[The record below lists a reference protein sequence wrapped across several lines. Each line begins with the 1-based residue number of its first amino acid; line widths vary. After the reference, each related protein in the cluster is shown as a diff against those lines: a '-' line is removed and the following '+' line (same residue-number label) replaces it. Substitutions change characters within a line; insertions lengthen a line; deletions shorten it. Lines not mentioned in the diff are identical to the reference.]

1 MDTAQPE
8 PAPVPHFPAATG
20 HKATIYRDGAMRVGT
35 TSAPVT
41 TLAGREREM
50 AALGELLSDV
60 SVGRSRALVVSGAPG
75 IGKTALLEEALESTP
90 SVQVIRISGVESEAE
105 LAYGA
110 LHGVWSHLPAESLSA
125 LPEPQRVAACTA
137 FGLEVGPAPNP
148 FLVGLA
154 MLNGLA
160 DLAEQTPHFLV
171 VDDAQWLDRAS
182 ASALAFV
189 ARRLQFEPIGV
200 VFAVR
205 EPMAELSGLP
215 ELHVS
220 GLAPDAARRV
230 LASVLSASVDGPVVE
245 RFIAETEGNPLA
257 LLELSHG
264 LSATAIEGDVDRRDS
279 RGLWLRLEESFQRR
293 VEALEKSVRTFLLI
307 AAAEPAGDPVP
318 IWRAAGLLGLPDS
331 VGDAAEESGLIR
343 RGTSMV
349 FRHPLV
355 RSAIYRFA
363 SLADRRAVHRALAEA
378 TDPDLDPD
386 RRAWH
391 RALAAPGLDEQVA
404 LELEQSAG
412 RARARGGFAAAAAF
426 LERALAL
433 TADSDRRAS
442 RALASAQA
450 KLAAGDPGRAS
461 DLLAIAERGRLDELS
476 SAQLDLLRARLA
488 FAVNRRPEA
497 PGLLLKA
504 ARQFE
509 RLDREAARDIYL
521 EATRAALFAGRLA
534 SGGGLAE
541 VATEVRELAL
551 PDPPCLRDLALHAF
565 AIHFVDGFQAAA
577 PEFRKLVAACQSQD
591 FSPPEQLH
599 SLSLAVS
606 ITPLLWDY
614 EAWEELAELQLR
626 LVREMGALG
635 LLPIAL
641 TTRAGAHHLAA
652 EYTPARALLDELD
665 AASEAMGT
673 PTMPYARVAY
683 SARVSPPEEAM
694 SLIERCIEE
703 ATQRGEGGA
712 LTFVQG
718 IKAELCN
725 ALGRYEEAWTAAA
738 IAYEDPLQHST
749 WWLAELVEGAA
760 RSGRAEQA
768 APALEDLAVAAAA
781 TGSPWAHA
789 SERRSRALVSCG
801 EQAESFYLDSI
812 DYLKRTRLALELA
825 RSMLVYGEWLRREG
839 RRRDARE
846 QLRSAH
852 AIFDQ
857 QGILAFRDRAANE
870 LAATGETIR
879 RKPADATSDT
889 LLTAREAQIA
899 RLAAEGLSN
908 REIGEQLFISHR
920 TAGYHLGHVFTK
932 LGVSSRA
939 QLHKVLPPRTRAL

>member
-1 MDTAQPE
+1 MDAAQPK
-8 PAPVPHFPAATG
+8 PAPSPHFLEETGQDATVC
-20 HKATIYRDGAMRVGT
+20 RDGAMRVGS
-35 TSAPVT
+35 TSASGT
-41 TLAGREREM
+41 ALAGREREL
-50 AALGELLSDV
+50 AALGEMLSEV
-60 SVGRSRALVVSGAPG
+60 GVGRSRALVVSGPPG
-75 IGKTALLEEALESTP
+75 IGKTALIDAALESK
-90 SVQVIRISGVESEAE
+90 SGVQVVRISGIESEAE
-105 LAYGA
+105 ITYGA
-110 LHGVWSHLPAESLSA
+110 LHGVWSHLSA
-125 LPEPQRVAACTA
+125 DSVSGLPEPQRVAACTA
-137 FGLEVGPAPNP
+137 FGLELGPAPNP

-160 DLAEQTPHFLV
+160 DLAEQAPLFLV

-189 ARRLQFEPIGV
+189 ARRLRVEPIGV

-205 EPMAELSGLP
+205 EPTEQLSGLP

-220 GLAPDAARRV
+220 GLAPDAARLV
-230 LASVLSASVDGPVVE
+230 LASVLPAAVDEPIVE

-257 LLELSHG
+257 LLELSQG
-264 LSATAIEGDVDRRDS
+264 LSATPIDGDVDRRDS

-293 VEALEKSVRTFLLI
+293 VEALDRSVGTFLLI
-307 AAAEPAGDPVP
+307 AAAEPAGDPVLV
-318 IWRAAGLLGLPDS
+318 WRATRALGLPES

-343 RGTSMV
+343 RGTSIV

-363 SLADRRAVHRALAEA
+363 SLVDRRAVHRALAEA

-404 LELEQSAG
+404 LELEQSAD

-426 LERALAL
+426 LERALTL
-433 TADSDRRAS
+433 TADSDRRAG
-442 RALASAQA
+442 RALTGAQA

-461 DLLAIAERGRLDELS
+461 DLLAIAERGRLDNLG

-488 FAVNRRPEA
+488 ALDRGRDA
-497 PGLLLKA
+497 PALLLKA

-509 RLDREAARDIYL
+509 QLDRETARDVYL

-534 SGGGLAE
+534 SGSGLAE
-541 VATEVRELAL
+541 VAAEVRELAL
-551 PDPPCLRDLALHAF
+551 PDQPRVRDLALHAF

-577 PEFRKLVAACQSQD
+577 PELRKLVAACQGQD
-591 FSPPEQLH
+591 YSSPEQLR

-606 ITPLLWDY
+606 ITPLLWDHV
-614 EAWEELAELQLR
+614 AWEELAELQLR
-626 LVREMGALG
+626 LVRAMGALG
-635 LLPIAL
+635 LLPVAL

-673 PTMPYARVAY
+673 PVMPYARVAY
-683 SARVSPPEEAM
+683 SVRVSPPEEAM

-703 ATQRGEGGA
+703 ATQRGEGGV

-725 ALGRYEEAWTAAA
+725 ALGRYEDAWAAA
-738 IAYEDPLQHST
+738 AFAYEDPLQHST
-749 WWLAELVEGAA
+749 WWLADLVEAAA

-781 TGSPWAHA
+781 TRSPWAHG
-789 SERRSRALVSCG
+789 SERRSRALVSRG
-801 EQAESFYLDSI
+801 EQAESYYRDSI
-812 DYLKRTRLALELA
+812 GYLKSARLALEVA
-825 RSMLVYGEWLRREG
+825 RSHLVYGEWLRREG

-879 RKPADATSDT
+879 RRHADEATEA
-889 LLTAREAQIA
+889 LLTPREAQIA
-899 RLAAEGLSN
+899 RLAADGLSN

-920 TAGYHLGHVFTK
+920 TAGYHLSHVFTK
-932 LGVSSRA
+932 LDVSNRA
-939 QLHKVLPPRTRAL
+939 QLHKVLPRRTHAS

>member
-8 PAPVPHFPAATG
+8 PVPVPHFLAETG
-20 HKATIYRDGAMRVGT
+20 HKATLYRDGAMRVGT
-35 TSAPVT
+35 TSAPGTALV
-41 TLAGREREM
+41 GREREL

-60 SVGRSRALVVSGAPG
+60 GVGRSRALVLSGAPG
-75 IGKTALLEEALESTP
+75 IGKTALLEEALESIS
-90 SVQVIRISGVESEAE
+90 SVQVIRVSGVESEAE
-105 LAYGA
+105 IAYGA
-110 LHGVWSHLPAESLSA
+110 LHGVWSRLSA
-125 LPEPQRVAACTA
+125 DGVSGLPEPQRVAACTA
-137 FGLEVGPAPNP
+137 FGLELGPAPNP

-160 DLAEQTPHFLV
+160 DLAEQTPLFLV

-189 ARRLQFEPIGV
+189 ARRLRVEPIGV

-230 LASVLSASVDGPVVE
+230 LASVLPAAVDEPIVE

-264 LSATAIEGDVDRRDS
+264 LSATAIDSDVDRRDS

-293 VEALEKSVRTFLLI
+293 VEALEKSVGTFLLI
-307 AAAEPAGDPVP
+307 AAAEPAGEPVL
-318 IWRAAGLLGLPDS
+318 IWRATGLLGLPGS

-343 RGTSMV
+343 LGTSIV

-363 SLADRRAVHRALAEA
+363 SLVDRRAVHRALAEA

-404 LELEQSAG
+404 LELEQSAD

-426 LERALAL
+426 LERSLAL

-461 DLLAIAERGRLDELS
+461 DLLAIAERGRLDKLG
-476 SAQLDLLRARLA
+476 SAQVDLLRARLA
-488 FAVNRRPEA
+488 ALDRGRDA

-509 RLDREAARDIYL
+509 HLDRETARDIYL
-521 EATRAALFAGRLA
+521 EAMFAVLFAGRLA

-541 VATEVRELAL
+541 VAAEVRELAL
-551 PDPPCLRDLALHAF
+551 PDPPCLRDLALNAF

-577 PEFRKLVAACQSQD
+577 PVLRKAVVAAQSQD
-591 FSPPEQLH
+591 FSSPEQLRW
-599 SLSLAVS
+599 LALAAL
-606 ITPLLWDY
+606 IPPLLWDQ
-614 EAWEELAELQLR
+614 EAWEELIELQLQS
-626 LVREMGALG
+626 VREMGALEV
-635 LLPIAL
+635 LPTAL
-641 TTRAGAHHLAA
+641 TNRAGAHHLAA
-652 EYTPARALLDELD
+652 EYTPAHALIDELE

-673 PTMPYARVAY
+673 PTMPYARVSY
-683 SARVSPPEEAM
+683 SVWLSPPQEAM

-718 IKAELCN
+718 LKAVLCN
-725 ALGRYEEAWTAAA
+725 ALGRYEDAWAAAA

-749 WWLAELVEGAA
+749 WWLADLVEAA
-760 RSGRAEQA
+760 VRSGRTEQA

-781 TGSPWAHA
+781 TGSPWANA
-789 SERRSRALVSCG
+789 IERRSRALVSSG
-801 EQAESFYLDSI
+801 EQAESLYLGSI
-812 DYLKRTRLALELA
+812 DYLEGTRLPRELA
-825 RSMLVYGEWLRREG
+825 RSRLVYGEWLRREG

-857 QGILAFRDRAANE
+857 YGIPAFRERAANE

-879 RKPADATSDT
+879 RRPADEATEE
-889 LLTAREAQIA
+889 LLTPRETQIA
-899 RLAAEGLSN
+899 WLAAEGLSN

-920 TAGYHLGHVFTK
+920 TAGYHLSHVFTK
-932 LGVSSRA
+932 LDVSSRA
-939 QLHKVLPPRTRAL
+939 QLHKVLPPRTRAS